1 LLDRGA
7 AVDPVNTEWDST
19 PLGAAAYAQH
29 PQMIDLLGRASRD
42 VWALAS
48 TGNIERLREL
58 FNSEPDLAK
67 VAGGGHTPLMWLPTD
82 DEARAVEVATLLLS
96 HGADAT
102 LKNND
107 GETAADRA
115 RRVGMDRLAGLL
127 DRR

>member
-1 LLDRGA
+1 
-7 AVDPVNTEWDST
+7 
-19 PLGAAAYAQH
+19 
-29 PQMIDLLGRASRD
+29 
-42 VWALAS
+42 
-48 TGNIERLREL
+48 
-58 FNSEPDLAK
+58 
-67 VAGGGHTPLMWLPTD
+67 
-82 DEARAVEVATLLLS
+82 LLLS